1 MDPFLQNQL
10 LELFA
15 FPKDQRWQLKYKAS
29 RDGFTASVFEV
40 NCNELAK
47 SFSLIKSHTGNMY
60 GGYNEKEWHSREA
73 DVTYFSAFI
82 FDLI

>member
-10 LELFA
+10 LELCE